1 MEAPGSASE
10 SIETHKLAGHLAA
23 VKEGK
28 WLNLVIGRQ
37 RPASELL
44 SSGNSVAAEIAADF
58 NTLLPIYLNK
68 EPSYSVEKTCEQGE
82 PASF

>member
-1 MEAPGSASE
+1 
-10 SIETHKLAGHLAA
+10 

-44 SSGNSVAAEIAADF
+44 SSGISVALEIATDF

-68 EPSYSVEKTCEQGE
+68 EPS
-82 PASF
+82 

>member
-1 MEAPGSASE
+1 MRNATKFHEHAKP
-10 SIETHKLAGHLAA
+10 H

-44 SSGNSVAAEIAADF
+44 SSGISVALEIATDF

-68 EPSYSVEKTCEQGE
+68 EPR
-82 PASF
+82 